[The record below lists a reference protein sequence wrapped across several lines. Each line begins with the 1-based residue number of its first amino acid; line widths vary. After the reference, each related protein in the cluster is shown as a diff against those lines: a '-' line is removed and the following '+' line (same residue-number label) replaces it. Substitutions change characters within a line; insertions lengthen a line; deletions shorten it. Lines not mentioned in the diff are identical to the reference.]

1 MVDKGPIK
9 LSMHLC
15 RTGNAWDHYHFP
27 CVKFMSPDTIVT
39 KEQQKCD
46 RDWHIW
52 HQKISLSNILSVHAF
67 QSRVHLNAFLMHHF
81 LLHLFDC
88 IILVHVSSRTSPYS
102 INLEAVCF
110 HSRLFQN
117 CHPSHE
123 KFLQR
128 WKILDKKSISWSK
141 NPSFLKMDWYTVH
154 VCSTWWHAFNH
165 RAPDCK

>member
-1 MVDKGPIK
+1 MLETTIISRV
-9 LSMHLC
+9 SNLC
-15 RTGNAWDHYHFP
+15 RQTPSWQRSNKNVTEIDTFDTKRYHYQIYYQCMHFKAA
-27 CVKFMSPDTIVT
+27 C
-39 KEQQKCD
+39 
-46 RDWHIW
+46 IW
-52 HQKISLSNILSVHAF
+52 MH
-67 QSRVHLNAFLMHHF
+67 FLMHHS

-117 CHPSHE
+117 FHPSHE